1 MAYFKQKQAPEQP
14 HEPVFRVPVQDTPE
28 DDELYPEDPAWALTE
43 EEEAEERRRGNYR
56 VAAGI
61 MDFLGVVAGAVVILL
76 LVAMLISLINWVHAD
91 IVQSF
96 DLWQT
101 RM

>member
-1 MAYFKQKQAPEQP
+1 MAYFKQTQQPAQP
-14 HEPVFRVPVQDTPE
+14 HEPLFHVPVTE
-28 DDELYPEDPAWALTE
+28 DDDDIGEDLIYERLLA
-43 EEEAEERRRGNYR
+43 EEAEERRRGNYR
-56 VAAGI
+56 MAAGI
-61 MDFLGVVAGAVVILL
+61 FDFLGVVAGAVVILL